1 MEQYSAYKRYYPDK
15 WEAISALR
23 RDTGLSFA
31 DANQIINELFGV
43 TDDDEIRKADAEHEA
58 IYQAQEEAQKLAS
71 QKETGR
77 AGLFAGLWTTLKSIL
92 SIGEKDE

>member
-71 QKETGR
+71 QKTAGSAGPLTGI
-77 AGLFAGLWTTLKSIL
+77 WTAIKSLL